1 MQGLTTFSGPMAY
14 RSLDKTK
21 ILSTLERLKHRIEER
36 FPRSGLSS
44 LAGELEAL
52 GRFCAGEAE
61 ALGKPHWP
69 IRVTAALLII
79 SVVVISIVLLVQPF
93 LDETPVDFGTAADY
107 LQAIE
112 SAVNEAVF
120 LGIAVWFLASLE
132 GRAKRRRALNAI
144 HQLRSIAHVVD
155 MHQLTKDP
163 HQLLG
168 EPMDTASS
176 PVRTMTR
183 DQLARYL
190 DYCSELLSLDSKIA
204 ALFVQELNDS
214 HVLAAVDEVSGLT
227 NGLSQKI
234 WQKLTI
240 LETTAANAHGQ

>member
-1 MQGLTTFSGPMAY
+1 MAY
-14 RSLDKTK
+14 RSLDSAQ
-21 ILSTLERLKHRIEER
+21 ILQTLETLTHRIEER
-36 FPRSGLSS
+36 FPGSGLS
-44 LAGELEAL
+44 AVARELDAL
-52 GRFCAGEAE
+52 GRFCAREAE

-69 IRVTAALLII
+69 IRSAAAVLILAVLVF
-79 SVVVISIVLLVQPF
+79 SVVLLMQPF
-93 LDETPVDFGTAADY
+93 RTGASLEFGSTGDY

-132 GRAKRRRALNAI
+132 ARAKRRRALNAI

-163 HQLLG
+163 HQLLAD
-168 EPMDTASS
+168 PVDTASS
-176 PVRTMTR
+176 PVRTMSR
-183 DQLARYL
+183 DQLTRYL

-204 ALFVQELNDS
+204 ALFVQELNDE

-240 LETTAANAHGQ
+240 LETTTP

>member
-1 MQGLTTFSGPMAY
+1 MAY
-14 RSLDKTK
+14 RSLNSAQ
-21 ILSTLERLKHRIEER
+21 ILVTLEKLTHRIEER
-36 FPRSGLSS
+36 FPRSGLS
-44 LAGELEAL
+44 AVARELEAL
-52 GRFCAGEAE
+52 GRFCTKEAE
-61 ALGKPHWP
+61 ELGKPHWP
-69 IRVTAALLII
+69 IRATAAVLII
-79 SVVVISIVLLVQPF
+79 GVVIFSIILLMQPF
-93 LDETPVDFGTAADY
+93 LDGTPIDFGTTGDY

-163 HQLLG
+163 HQLLA

-183 DQLARYL
+183 EHLARYL
-190 DYCSELLSLDSKIA
+190 DYCSELLSLDSKVA
-204 ALFVQELNDS
+204 ALFVQELNDP

-240 LETTAANAHGQ
+240 LETSHDARRR

>member
-1 MQGLTTFSGPMAY
+1 MAY
-14 RSLDKTK
+14 RSLNSAQ
-21 ILSTLERLKHRIEER
+21 ILATLEKLAHRIEER
-36 FPRSGLSS
+36 FPRSGLS
-44 LAGELEAL
+44 AVARELEAL
-52 GRFCAGEAE
+52 GRFCARETE
-61 ALGKPHWP
+61 ELGKPHWP
-69 IRVTAALLII
+69 IRAAASILILG
-79 SVVVISIVLLVQPF
+79 VVIFSIVLLMQPIV
-93 LDETPVDFGTAADY
+93 DGTPIEFGSMSDY

-163 HQLLG
+163 HQLLA
-168 EPMDTASS
+168 EPIDTASS

-183 DQLARYL
+183 EQLARYL
-190 DYCSELLSLDSKIA
+190 DYCSELLSLDSKVA
-204 ALFVQELNDS
+204 ALFVQELNDP

-240 LETTAANAHGQ
+240 LETAAMHARGH

>member
-1 MQGLTTFSGPMAY
+1 MAY
-14 RSLDKTK
+14 RSLDSSQ
-21 ILSTLERLKHRIEER
+21 IVQTLEILAHRIDER
-36 FPRSGLSS
+36 FPGSGL
-44 LAGELEAL
+44 AAVARELEAL
-52 GRFCAGEAE
+52 GRFCAREAE
-61 ALGKPHWP
+61 ALGKPNWP
-69 IRVTAALLII
+69 IRSAAALLILG
-79 SVVVISIVLLVQPF
+79 VIVFSIFLLMQPF
-93 LDETPVDFGTAADY
+93 RSGASFDFGSTGDY

-132 GRAKRRRALNAI
+132 VRAKRLRALNAI

-163 HQLLG
+163 HQLLV
-168 EPMDTASS
+168 ERADTASS
-176 PVRTMTR
+176 PVRTMSR
-183 DQLARYL
+183 DQLTRYL
-190 DYCSELLSLDSKIA
+190 DYCTELLSLSSKVA
-204 ALFVQELNDS
+204 ALFVQEMNDE

-240 LETTAANAHGQ
+240 LETTTSEALRS